1 MNKKIK
7 DSFYDYSFNNDVDNL
22 NKIINQY
29 KIIPD
34 IIKDQDELLF
44 LCVSLIMEKNENS
57 LISIIENSFFDVSF
71 NDFEFINTLCS
82 TDFYNCELKYYDL
95 LKKVIGLPNI
105 YNNINEI
112 FINKIINEC
121 HNYPSDPR
129 LLILFENLKKIKT
142 IDNF

>member
-7 DSFYDYSFNNDVDNL
+7 DSFYDYSFDNDADNL

-34 IIKDQDELLF
+34 IIKDQEELLF
-44 LCVSLIMEKNENS
+44 LCVYLVTEKNENS

-129 LLILFENLKKIKT
+129 LLILFENLKKIKI